1 MRDSWLKL
9 GCFLTGYNYT
19 IIKNSSEASAKS
31 VKKYLSALLI
41 VSIIWCFI
49 GFSFSNRYLHAGLFG
64 SSCVALVMVI
74 IVIQIERQIILTTGK
89 SNWALLFRALIAIVM
104 AIVGS
109 IIIDQIIFK
118 EDIEIQKISKIQEDV
133 NKILSTK
140 TTQLDIEIGS
150 LDSLISKKELERAEL
165 IDEITRKPFVKSSTS
180 QRKNQ
185 IVKTSGPG
193 GISKDTVIVTTDLTL
208 TDAVNPKAAL
218 IVSVDQLLVDLRIQK
233 TEKQKARINIRQDL
247 EKDLKSK
254 TGFLDEM
261 KTLIFILTSHTVA
274 LIVWILIFVFF
285 LSLELFV
292 LVIKFGDS
300 KNDYEKAILYQMN
313 SRILM
318 IDELS
323 NQYSKTIIK

>member
-1 MRDSWLKL
+1 MRDLWLKL

-49 GFSFSNRYLHAGLFG
+49 GFSFSNRYLHAGLWG
-64 SSCVALVMVI
+64 SICVAVVMVI
-74 IVIQIERQIILTTGK
+74 IVIQIERQIILTTGR
-89 SNWALLFRALIAIVM
+89 SNWALVFRALIAIVM
-104 AIVGS
+104 AVVGS

-118 EDIEIQKISKIQEDV
+118 EDIEIQKISKVQDDV

-140 TTQLDIEIGS
+140 TAQLDAEISS
-150 LDSLISKKELERAEL
+150 LDTLISKKELERAAI
-165 IDEITRKPFVKSSTS
+165 IDEITKKPFVKSSTS
-180 QRKNQ
+180 ETKNH
-185 IVKTSGPG
+185 IIKINGPG
-193 GISKDTVIVTTDLTL
+193 GTSKDSVIVRTDLTL
-208 TDAVNPKAAL
+208 TDAVNPKAGL
-218 IVSVDQLLVDLRIQK
+218 ITSVDQLIADLRVQK
-233 TEKQKARINIRQDL
+233 TDKQKARINIRQDL

-261 KTLIFILTSHTVA
+261 NTLIAILITHTVA
-274 LIVWILIFVFF
+274 LFVWILIFVFF
-285 LSLELFV
+285 LSLEIFV

-313 SRILM
+313 SRIMM
-318 IDELS
+318 IDELA

>member
-1 MRDSWLKL
+1 MRDLWLKL

-49 GFSFSNRYLHAGLFG
+49 GFTFSNRYLHAGLFG

-118 EDIEIQKISKIQEDV
+118 EDIEIQKISKVQQDV
-133 NKILSTK
+133 NQILSTK
-140 TTQLDIEIGS
+140 TTQLDMEIAS
-150 LDSLISKKELERAEL
+150 LDTLIGKKEQERAEL

-185 IVKTSGPG
+185 IVKISGPG
-193 GISKDTVIVTTDLTL
+193 GISKDSVIVTTDLTL

-218 IVSVDQLLVDLRIQK
+218 IVTVDQLLVDLRIQK

-261 KTLIFILTSHTVA
+261 STLIFILTSHTVA

-313 SRILM
+313 SRIMM

>member
-1 MRDSWLKL
+1 MRDLWLKL

-49 GFSFSNRYLHAGLFG
+49 GFTFSNRYLHAGLFG
-64 SSCVALVMVI
+64 SVCVAVVMVI
-74 IVIQIERQIILTTGK
+74 IVIQIERQIILTTGR
-89 SNWALLFRALIAIVM
+89 SNWALVFRALIAIVM
-104 AIVGS
+104 AVVGS

-118 EDIEIQKISKIQEDV
+118 EDIEIQKISKVQEDV

-140 TTQLDIEIGS
+140 TAQLDMEISS
-150 LDSLISKKELERAEL
+150 LDTLINKKELERAEL
-165 IDEITRKPFVKSSTS
+165 IDEIARKPFVKSSTS
-180 QRKNQ
+180 ETKNHL
-185 IVKTSGPG
+185 VKINGPG
-193 GISKDTVIVTTDLTL
+193 GISRDSLVVRTDLTL
-208 TDAVNPKAAL
+208 TDAVNPKAGL
-218 IVSVDQLLVDLRIQK
+218 IATVDQLIADLRIQK
-233 TEKQKARINIRQDL
+233 TEKQKARITIRQDL
-247 EKDLKSK
+247 EKDLKAK

-261 KTLIFILTSHTVA
+261 NTLIAILISHTVA

-292 LVIKFGDS
+292 LVIKFGDA

-313 SRILM
+313 SRIMM
-318 IDELS
+318 IDELA

>member
-1 MRDSWLKL
+1 MRDLWLKL

-49 GFSFSNRYLHAGLFG
+49 GFTFSNRYLHAGLLG
-64 SSCVALVMVI
+64 SVCVAIVMVI
-74 IVIQIERQIILTTGK
+74 IVIQIERQIILTTGP
-89 SNWALLFRALIAIVM
+89 SNWALVFRGLIAIVM
-104 AIVGS
+104 AVVGS

-118 EDIEIQKISKIQEDV
+118 EDIEIQKISKVQEDV

-140 TTQLDIEIGS
+140 TTQLDMEIGS
-150 LDSLISKKELERAEL
+150 LDTLIMKKEQERAVL
-165 IDEITRKPFVKSSTS
+165 IDEITRKPFVKSSIS
-180 QRKNQ
+180 ERKNH
-185 IVKTSGPG
+185 IVKINGPNGTSRD
-193 GISKDTVIVTTDLTL
+193 SVIVRTDLTL
-208 TDAVNPKAAL
+208 TDAVNPKAGL
-218 IVSVDQLLVDLRIQK
+218 IATVDQLIADLRIQK

-247 EKDLKSK
+247 ENDLKSK

-261 KTLIFILTSHTVA
+261 NTLISILISHTVA

-285 LSLELFV
+285 LSLEIFV

-318 IDELS
+318 IDELA